1 MYLILTKIR
10 DKYINKR
17 FIDDRSVDRET
28 DRLKNRPTD
37 RQTDKQVHTRTY
49 GCKNNTI

>member
-28 DRLKNRPTD
+28 DRLKKEGNCVCGIKD
-37 RQTDKQVHTRTY
+37 S
-49 GCKNNTI
+49 IISMF